1 MPLSKLFD
9 TAEDDWITI
18 LDTFLEEDVVEALL
32 KQEIENHIEITEE
45 IMDKISNTINS
56 LKKESLILLREDKK
70 LSYK

>member
-9 TAEDDWITI
+9 TAEDEWITI